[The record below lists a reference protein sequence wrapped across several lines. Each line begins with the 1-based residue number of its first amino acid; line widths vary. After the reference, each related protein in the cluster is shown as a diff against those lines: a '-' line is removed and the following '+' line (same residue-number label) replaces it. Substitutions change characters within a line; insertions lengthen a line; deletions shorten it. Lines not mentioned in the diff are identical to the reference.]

1 MSTLLRY
8 IGCLHSGRTSSDDK
22 NLLLYISLI
31 NIIRLDR
38 RIHRTRYRLA
48 EHYSREASSAAD
60 TWAYIVRPSLARLIG
75 KFTVTQI
82 SPAYHADICLTI
94 CDKLLCN
101 PRFIYS
107 GNRGNRNMYMLSYL
121 LARMCMR
128 CR

>member
-1 MSTLLRY
+1 MSALLRD
-8 IGCLHSGRTSSDDK
+8 IGSFHSGRAASDYK
-22 NLLLYISLI
+22 NLFLYVSLI

-38 RIHRTRYRLA
+38 RIHRTCYRLA

-60 TWAYIVRPSLARLIG
+60 TWAYIVRPSLARLVG
-75 KFTVTQI
+75 KFTVAQI
-82 SPAYHADICLTI
+82 SPSYHADIRLTI